1 MDFLSNLA
9 DSFAIEEEPAAA
21 SEAEPDEDP
30 GDPIPEFYVPLFHAT
45 QALANRE
52 IDSDDWL
59 DIWERVGLTLHA
71 IIQQIEAQ
79 IQRMGPTF
87 AAHPEALAAGQ
98 MLRNGLHQALVALD
112 EMGEFVDDDDV
123 EHLHTGWV
131 DLIKASTMVEKA
143 SARFAEVRGRL
154 KSEAPPPEEDAKPPE
169 APARKGRSKSKPEV
183 ARE

>member
-9 DSFAIEEEPAAA
+9 DSFAIEEEPAQGQP
-21 SEAEPDEDP
+21 EEDP

-45 QALANRE
+45 QALAQGE

-59 DIWERVGLTLHA
+59 DIWERVGLTLHT

-79 IQRMGPTF
+79 IQKMGPTF

-123 EHLHTGWV
+123 EHLHAGWV
-131 DLIKASTMVEKA
+131 DLIKASTLVEKA

-154 KSEAPPPEEDAKPPE
+154 QSEALAAKAAQPPDSKPPK
-169 APARKGRSKSKPEV
+169 AKGKSKPKE
-183 ARE
+183 